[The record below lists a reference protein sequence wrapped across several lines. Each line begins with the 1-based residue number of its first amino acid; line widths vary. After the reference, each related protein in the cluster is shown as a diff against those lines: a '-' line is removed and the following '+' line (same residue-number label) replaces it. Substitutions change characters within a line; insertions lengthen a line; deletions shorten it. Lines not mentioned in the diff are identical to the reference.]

1 MKTGSQPL
9 VLLLVGLPG
18 AGKTT
23 LARRLAPAIGAVT
36 LSRDDIR
43 DAIFPEA
50 LLDYSSE
57 QNKVGTDALLGVLG
71 YLLMRP
77 KPAFIIVDGKPFSRR
92 AEIETV
98 KQLVEAS
105 GARLLILHCVAPD
118 AVIEGRLQR
127 GLADERNVRAQR
139 DPEKAA
145 RIRAEFEPIDLPH
158 VVVDTSLDEKTVLD
172 LCLKAIESAASSEPR
187 VSSVP

>member
-1 MKTGSQPL
+1 VKPGSPPL

-57 QNKVGTDALLGVLG
+57 QNQVGTDALLGVLG
-71 YLLMRP
+71 YLLARP

-92 AEIETV
+92 AEIATV
-98 KQLVEAS
+98 KQIVKSS
-105 GARLLILHCVAPD
+105 GAHLLILHCVAPE
-118 AVIEGRLQR
+118 AVVEARLQR
-127 GLADERNVRAQR
+127 GLRDQRNVRAQR
-139 DPEKAA
+139 HPEKAA
-145 RIRAEFEPIDLPH
+145 RIRAEFEPIEEPH
-158 VVVDTSLDEKTVLD
+158 VVIDTSQDADAVLA
-172 LCLKAIESAASSEPR
+172 LCLDAIRNASLSA
-187 VSSVP
+187 

>member
-1 MKTGSQPL
+1 MEPGSQPL

-57 QNKVGTDALLGVLG
+57 QNQVGTDALLGVLG
-71 YLLMRP
+71 YLLARP
-77 KPAFIIVDGKPFSRR
+77 KPAFIIVDGKPFSRQ

-105 GARLLILHCVAPD
+105 GARLLILHCVAPQ

-145 RIRAEFEPIDLPH
+145 RIRAAFEPIEGPH
-158 VVVDTSLDEKTVLD
+158 VVVDTSLEDAVVLEH
-172 LCLKAIESAASSEPR
+172 CLKAIENATALLKRDEA
-187 VSSVP
+187 

>member
-43 DAIFPEA
+43 DAIFPED

-57 QNKVGTDALLGVLG
+57 QNQVGTDALLGVLG
-71 YLLMRP
+71 YLLVRP
-77 KPAFIIVDGKPFSRR
+77 KPAFIIVDGKPFSRKT
-92 AEIETV
+92 EIATV

-145 RIRAEFEPIDLPH
+145 RIRAEFEPIDAPH
-158 VVVDTSLDEKTVLD
+158 LVVDTSLDGDEVVA
-172 LCLKAIESAASSEPR
+172 LCLREIQR
-187 VSSVP
+187 VKIN

>member
-1 MKTGSQPL
+1 VEPGSQPL

-57 QNKVGTDALLGVLG
+57 QNQVGTDALLGVLG
-71 YLLMRP
+71 YLLARP
-77 KPAFIIVDGKPFSRR
+77 KPAFIIVDGKPFSRQV
-92 AEIETV
+92 EIETV
-98 KQLVEAS
+98 KQLVEVS
-105 GARLLILHCVAPD
+105 SARLLILHCVAPQG
-118 AVIEGRLQR
+118 VIEGRLLR

-145 RIRAEFEPIDLPH
+145 RIRAAFEPIEGPH
-158 VVVDTSLDEKTVLD
+158 VVVDTSLEDAVVLEH
-172 LCLKAIESAASSEPR
+172 CLKAIENATALLKRDEA
-187 VSSVP
+187 

>member
-1 MKTGSQPL
+1 VKTGSQPL

-57 QNKVGTDALLGVLG
+57 QNQVGTDALLGVLG
-71 YLLMRP
+71 YLLARP
-77 KPAFIIVDGKPFSRR
+77 KPAFIIVDGKPFSRK
-92 AEIETV
+92 AEIATV

-105 GARLLILHCVAPD
+105 GARLLILHCVAPQG
-118 AVIEGRLQR
+118 VIEGRLQR

-145 RIRAEFEPIDLPH
+145 RIRTEFEPIDAPH
-158 VVVDTSLDEKTVLD
+158 LVVDTTLDGEEVLS
-172 LCLKAIESAASSEPR
+172 LCLAAIRQAEVDA
-187 VSSVP
+187 

>member
-23 LARRLAPAIGAVT
+23 LARRLAPAIDAVT

-57 QNKVGTDALLGVLG
+57 QNQVGTDALLGVLG
-71 YLLMRP
+71 YLLAKP
-77 KPAFIIVDGKPFSRR
+77 KPAFIIVDGKPFSRK
-92 AEIETV
+92 AEIATV

-105 GARLLILHCVAPD
+105 GARLLILHCIAPQ

-127 GLADERNVRAQR
+127 GLSDARNVRAQR

-145 RIRAEFEPIDLPH
+145 RIRAEFEAIDLPH
-158 VVVDTSLDEKTVLD
+158 VVVDTSRDQQDVLA
-172 LCLKAIESAASSEPR
+172 LCLAAIESATAPALGQSPAS
-187 VSSVP
+187 

>member
-23 LARRLAPAIGAVT
+23 LARRLAPAIDAVT
-36 LSRDDIR
+36 LSRDDIP

-57 QNKVGTDALLGVLG
+57 QNQVGTDALLGVLG
-71 YLLMRP
+71 YLLVRP
-77 KPAFIIVDGKPFSRR
+77 KPAFIIVDGKPFSRH

-105 GARLLILHCVAPD
+105 GGQLLILHFVAPQ

-127 GLADERNVRAQR
+127 GLSDARNVRAQR

-145 RIRAEFEPIDLPH
+145 RIRAEFEPIESPH
-158 VVVDTSLDEKTVLD
+158 LVIDTSLDGDEVLS
-172 LCLKAIESAASSEPR
+172 LCLQFIEHARFDA
-187 VSSVP
+187 